1 MTGAPTRPA
10 ALRGSGRAG
19 GKTILLGEHA
29 VVYGAPA
36 VAIPVPDLQ
45 IRVDVGPGEGWDLR
59 ADGVDPD
66 GVDRAALDR
75 ARDAQLALLGW
86 SGPPPG
92 IRVRASLPPSCGLG
106 SSAALGVALA
116 RALLAATG
124 EGDTPDRVRELA
136 DASEHVF
143 HERPSGVDVATV
155 LAGTPIRFRRGETP
169 RPVHVRG
176 RFDLF
181 VVDTEVRS
189 RTSDVVAAVAARRG
203 ANPGETATTMD
214 DLARHA
220 AEGADALERGDPA
233 ALAAAMTGAM
243 EGLRTLDVSHPAI
256 EGVVDA
262 ALQAGAGAAKLSGA
276 GRGGIV
282 LLLAPAPE
290 WSPGPAVDGHPV
302 LTRITL
308 G

>member
-1 MTGAPTRPA
+1 MTSTPTPPP
-10 ALRGSGRAG
+10 ALRGTGRAG
-19 GKTILLGEHA
+19 GKAILLGEHA

-36 VAIPVPDLQ
+36 VAIPVPDLE
-45 IRVDVGPGEGWDLR
+45 IRVEIGPGGDWDLPG
-59 ADGVDPD
+59 DGVDPD

-75 ARDAQLALLGW
+75 ARDAQLALLDW

-92 IRVRASLPPSCGLG
+92 IRLHASLPPSCGLG

-116 RALLAATG
+116 RALLACTG
-124 EGDTPDRVRELA
+124 EPDEQGRVRELA
-136 DASEHVF
+136 NASEQVF

-155 LAGTPIRFRRGETP
+155 LAGTPIRFRRGEKP
-169 RPVHVRG
+169 RTLHVHG
-176 RFDLF
+176 QFDLF

-189 RTSDVVAAVAARRG
+189 RTSEVVAAVAAHRE
-203 ANPGETATTMD
+203 AAPGEVIDAMDRLADHAT
-214 DLARHA
+214 
-220 AEGADALERGDPA
+220 EGGEALERGDAA
-233 ALAAAMTGAM
+233 ALARAMTGAM
-243 EGLRTLDVSHPAI
+243 EGLRILDVSHPAI

-262 ALQAGAGAAKLSGA
+262 ALQAGASAAKLSGA

-282 LLLAPAPE
+282 LLLAPDPE
-290 WSPGPAVDGHPV
+290 WSPGPSVDGCPV